1 MEDRP
6 PKEGYLEGCIQRIA
20 AAEDLPTFAH
30 HITELMATAGDEDA
44 TLRRLAN
51 LILKNVSLTAKVL
64 RIVNSVYFNRAG
76 RSILSISHA
85 VTLLGWDTVRHLAAG
100 MLMFDHFK
108 NSAHGREQMLVAL
121 LTASHARQIA
131 KHAHYAHGEEAYLC
145 GMFRNLGELL
155 VSCYLHEA
163 YSAILENIK
172 NNQWTDREACRHV
185 LHFTYEELGQA
196 MARQWHLPEKVILCM
211 DPTDLSPSKM
221 ETDRGKVH
229 MITSFSHALSAAVYR
244 MDPDKSRKQIR
255 ALLKQYERVLP
266 LTEENVHVILR
277 GAVLETQDTFSAAG
291 VSMNNLRLMWQVE
304 NVLRDAS
311 LSTAPEPEAAPV
323 ALRGDLPDRE
333 TLAQLEREVSAVVSS
348 DESFGLNDIVL
359 MVLEAIFRGGRFDRV
374 LFCLVTRDRKQL
386 EARMG
391 LGDDLE
397 SFIEKFRFPLSLL
410 SGPVGPA
417 LIQQREVFV
426 DDVGTSRYNQ
436 SHFAAVA
443 GASAFGMLPLIVG
456 ENAIGCLY
464 FDRRSGVLG
473 LDDSM
478 KQSLLNL
485 RGYACDAIASKK
497 TGGG

>member
-6 PKEGYLEGCIQRIA
+6 PKEGYLESCVQRIA
-20 AAEDLPTFAH
+20 ASEDLPTFAH

-51 LILKNVSLTAKVL
+51 LILKNVSLTTKVL
-64 RIVNSVYFNRAG
+64 RVVNSVYFNRAG
-76 RSILSISHA
+76 RSILSVSHA
-85 VTLLGWDTVRHLAAG
+85 VTLLGWDSVRHLAAG
-100 MLMFDHFK
+100 MLMFDHFR
-108 NSAHGREQMLVAL
+108 NAARGREQMLISL
-121 LTASHARQIA
+121 LTASHARQLA
-131 KHAHYAHGEEAYLC
+131 KHARYAHAEEAYLC

-155 VSCYLHEA
+155 VSCYLHGA
-163 YSAILENIK
+163 YAEILESIK

-211 DPTDLSPSKM
+211 DPTDLYPSKM

-229 MITSFSHALSAAVYR
+229 MITSFSHALSTAVYR
-244 MDPDKSRKQIR
+244 MDPDKSQKQIKG
-255 ALLKQYERVLP
+255 LLKQYERVLP
-266 LTEENVHVILR
+266 LTPDNVHEILR

-291 VSMNNLRLMWQVE
+291 VSMDNLRLMRQIE
-304 NVLRDAS
+304 NVLRDSGLSAAS
-311 LSTAPEPEAAPV
+311 EPEPTPAALPGV
-323 ALRGDLPDRE
+323 VPDRE
-333 TLAQLEREVSAVVSS
+333 TLAQLEREVAAVVTS
-348 DESFGLNDIVL
+348 DESFGLNDILL

-374 LFCLVTRDRKQL
+374 VFCLVTSERKLL

-391 LGDDLE
+391 LGDDLDA
-397 SFIEKFRFPLSLL
+397 FIEKFRFPLSLL

-417 LIQQREVFV
+417 LIQRREVFV
-426 DDVGTSRYNQ
+426 DNVGTSRYNQ
-436 SHFAAVA
+436 SQFAAVA
-443 GASAFGMLPLIVG
+443 GASAFAMLPLVVG
-456 ENAIGCLY
+456 GNAIGCLY

-485 RGYACDAIASKK
+485 RGYACDAIAKK
-497 TGGG
+497 KAGGA